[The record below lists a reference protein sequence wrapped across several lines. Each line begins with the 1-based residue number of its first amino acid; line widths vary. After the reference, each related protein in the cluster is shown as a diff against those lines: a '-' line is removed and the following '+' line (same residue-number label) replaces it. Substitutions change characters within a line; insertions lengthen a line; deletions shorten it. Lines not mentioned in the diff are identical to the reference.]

1 MPIGKTARTS
11 AIRSI
16 SSRASNGVGNGG
28 AVIKP
33 NGHGGYGP
41 YNMMRGLSA
50 TKSMNRYGLPTGAIA

>member
-41 YNMMRGLSA
+41 YNM
-50 TKSMNRYGLPTGAIA
+50 TRYGLPTGAIWK